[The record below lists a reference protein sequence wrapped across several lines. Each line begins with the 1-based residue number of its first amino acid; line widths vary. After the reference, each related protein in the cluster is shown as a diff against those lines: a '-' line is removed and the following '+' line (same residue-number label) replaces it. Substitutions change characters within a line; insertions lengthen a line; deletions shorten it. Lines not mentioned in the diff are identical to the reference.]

1 MLAVYAGQYGPTG
14 LEYPDGGHVVL
25 APVLIQT
32 LGGAAVTLYADR
44 HRVETVPNP
53 AMTDDL
59 GNITFFVEPGKY
71 KMVFSGREIP
81 ISVPED
87 PSEPDVGLTPEDRE
101 ALIDDAA
108 EEVLADLEP
117 PVNLTLL
124 FENVIS
130 Q

>member
-1 MLAVYAGQYGPTG
+1 MLAIYAGQYGPTG

-25 APVLIQT
+25 APVSIQT
-32 LGGAAVTLYADR
+32 LGGTAVTLYADR
-44 HRVETVPNP
+44 YRIDQIDNP
-53 AMTDDL
+53 VLTDDL
-59 GNITFFVEPGKY
+59 GNITFFAEPGKY
-71 KMVFSGREIP
+71 KMVFQSREIP

-87 PSEPDVGLTPEDRE
+87 PSEPDVGLSPEDRE

-108 EEVLADLEP
+108 EEVLTDLEP